1 MLSLLYS
8 CGLRSSELLHLLPA
22 DIDRNRKMV
31 IIRQGKGNKDRVV
44 PLSDKISLMLE
55 DYIKTYKPEHYLFE
69 GMGPGTAYDERS
81 LANVLKQSVAKA
93 EINKPV
99 SLHWLRHRYATHILE
114 AGTDLRYIQ
123 ELFGHK
129 SSRTTEIYTHVST
142 HSLQKIKSPFD
153 DL

>member
-8 CGLRSSELLHLLPA
+8 CGLRRSELLQLLPA

-44 PLSDKISLMLE
+44 PLSDKISLMLG

-69 GMGPGTAYDERS
+69 GMVPGTAYDERS
-81 LANVLKQSVAKA
+81 LANVLKQSVTKA

-99 SLHWLRHRYATHILE
+99 SLHWLRHSYATHILE
-114 AGTDLRYIQ
+114 AGTDLQYIQ
-123 ELFGHK
+123 ELLGHK